1 MLVILWIIEI
11 VIGVLL
17 VVAVLL
23 QVGRGDIGAIF
34 GGGGAQSIFGPTGPT
49 TLLQK
54 ATYALIALF
63 FLNTF
68 AITKLTGSAWKEERE
83 VIPERRVLPEE
94 VLPEEEQLLPE
105 REQILPEQGFG
116 EEVTR

>member
-11 VIGVLL
+11 IIGVLL

-54 ATYALIALF
+54 ATYVLIALF

-68 AITKLTGSAWKEERE
+68 AITKLTGTAWQEERE
-83 VIPERRVLPEE
+83 IVPERVVPEE
-94 VLPEEEQLLPE
+94 VLPEAEQLLPE
-105 REQILPEQGFG
+105 QEFEG
-116 EEVTR
+116 EVTR